1 MTRAQAPVKAPVEDI
16 VQPPVEDIVQDAH
29 ASINRLSSV
38 VKQNK
43 EHERGTVWTTRTIT
57 CVVIVVLAIHTV
69 DPFVKGIPR
78 FQGQKKLH
86 DDVCAHYY
94 KHSLTKEIEKHD
106 CPTLSIIFIT
116 GWDPISLAVSFLF
129 EILDNMYLS
138 FTGAIELSWSKV
150 WSVAQGAMAVIAI
163 TEGFNRMVAL
173 LPAAL
178 RPSWV

>member
-1 MTRAQAPVKAPVEDI
+1 MTRVQAPVKAPVEDI

-43 EHERGTVWTTRTIT
+43 EHERGTVWTTRMIT

-78 FQGQKKLH
+78 FEGQKKLH
-86 DDVCAHYY
+86 DTCVHYY
-94 KHSLTKEIEKHD
+94 KHGLTKEIEKHD
-106 CPTLSIIFIT
+106 CSTLSMIFIT
-116 GWDPISLAVSFLF
+116 GWDPISFVFGVIH
-129 EILDNMYLS
+129 EILDNIRLS

-173 LPAAL
+173 LPASL